1 MDPRRKALAHAP
13 FFEGLDSGHVD
24 ALADTARIRRF
35 ETGER
40 LIEEGAA
47 ADACFILQSGR
58 VRLVFEPPEEGLRAG
73 GQTQSDVTVRDYDDP
88 GRFLGWSALIPPHR
102 YRGTVSALEPTE
114 VIELKRETVEEY
126 LRRHPAFGNAVMKRV
141 IWVVGSRLRETRIR
155 LVVKRYHSE
164 IAAIRALLEQSAPQ
178 LSVDSPLHKI
188 PYYLEN
194 RLTLGD
200 AFQAL
205 EMLQVHGTPRER
217 DLAVLSLDILKNVR
231 KELDLY
237 RGLQR
242 VYETVASAS
251 PDSDPE
257 TIRKLC
263 CDRFT
268 EVFDKINYV
277 IEGWENLPEKP
288 GFIVV
293 MNHLI
298 NHPDNTLPN
307 AFQLTLDT
315 HFVSAMILYRKYGQA
330 PIRVI
335 RRSRL
340 DEYGHQR
347 YYDRLGYIYVYSGH
361 VDQSAEEPGIAQED
375 RRKFFLDA
383 ARDLLLAGT
392 NVVICPEG
400 TSVATADS
408 PVAFKPGAFRLAAYV
423 KPEPLIV
430 PIAVANFDKK
440 ITRTKVSAR
449 IFEPFR
455 LSERV
460 ADGSDEALHAFIEG
474 FNAEFREF
482 VQEAIRLTAG

>member
-1 MDPRRKALAHAP
+1 MDPRRKALALAP
-13 FFEGLDSGHVD
+13 IFEGLDPGHLD
-24 ALADTARIRRF
+24 ALADMARMRRF

-40 LIEEGAA
+40 LIEEGAEA
-47 ADACFILQSGR
+47 NACFILGSGR
-58 VRLVFEPPEEGLRAG
+58 VRLVFEPPAINPQAEGRTEG
-73 GQTQSDVTVRDYDDP
+73 GVTVRDYDDP

-114 VIELKRETVEEY
+114 VIELSRDTLESY
-126 LRRHPAFGNAVMKRV
+126 LRRHPVFGIAFMKRV

-155 LVVKRYHSE
+155 LVAKRFHSE

-188 PYYLEN
+188 PFYLEH

-205 EMLQVHGTPRER
+205 EMLRAHGTPREK
-217 DLAVLSLDILKNVR
+217 DLAELSLEILKNVR

-237 RGLQR
+237 QGLQR
-242 VYETVASAS
+242 VYETVASAA

-257 TIRKLC
+257 TIRRLC
-263 CDRFT
+263 CDRFV

-288 GFIVV
+288 GFLVV

-298 NHPDNTLPN
+298 NHPDNMLPN

-315 HFVSAMILYRKYGQA
+315 HFVSSMILYRKYGQP
-330 PIRVI
+330 PIRVV
-335 RRSRL
+335 RRSWL

-361 VDQSAEEPGIAQED
+361 VDQSIEDPEITQED

-383 ARDLLLAGT
+383 ARAHLLAGRT
-392 NVVICPEG
+392 VVICPEG
-400 TSVATADS
+400 TSVPMADS
-408 PVAFKPGAFRLAAYV
+408 PVAFKSGAFRLAAYV

-430 PIAVANFDKK
+430 PIAVANFDQK
-440 ITRTKVSAR
+440 ITRAKVSAR

-460 ADGSDEALHAFIEG
+460 ADGSDEALHAFIER

-482 VQEAIRLTAG
+482 VREAIRLTA

>member
-1 MDPRRKALAHAP
+1 MDPRRKALALAP
-13 FFEGLDSGHVD
+13 IFEGLDPGHLN
-24 ALADTARIRRF
+24 ALADMACVRRF
-35 ETGER
+35 EPGER
-40 LIEEGAA
+40 LIEEGAEA
-47 ADACFILQSGR
+47 NACFILSSGR
-58 VRLVFEPPEEGLRAG
+58 VRLVFESPAHDLQGG
-73 GQTQSDVTVRDYDDP
+73 GQTERDVTVRDYDDP

-114 VIELKRETVEEY
+114 VIELSRETVEAY
-126 LRRHPAFGNAVMKRV
+126 LRRHPAFGIAFMKRV

-155 LVVKRYHSE
+155 LVAKRYQSE

-178 LSVDSPLHKI
+178 LNVDSPLHKI
-188 PYYLEN
+188 PYYLEH

-205 EMLQVHGTPRER
+205 EMLKEHGTPRER
-217 DLAVLSLDILKNVR
+217 DLAELSLEILENVR
-231 KELDLY
+231 KELDFY
-237 RGLQR
+237 QGLQR
-242 VYETVASAS
+242 VYETVASAA
-251 PDSDPE
+251 PDSDPKS
-257 TIRKLC
+257 IRRGC
-263 CDRFT
+263 CDRFI
-268 EVFDKINYV
+268 EVFDKIDHV
-277 IEGWENLPEKP
+277 IKGWENLPEKP

-298 NHPDNTLPN
+298 NHPDNMLPN

-315 HFVSAMILYRKYGQA
+315 HFVSSMILYRKYGQP
-330 PIRVI
+330 PIRVV
-335 RRSRL
+335 RRSWL

-361 VDQSAEEPGIAQED
+361 VDQSIEDPDITQED

-383 ARDLLLAGT
+383 AREHLLAGT

-400 TSVATADS
+400 TSVATVDS
-408 PVAFKPGAFRLAAYV
+408 PVAFKSGAFRLAAYV
-423 KPEPLIV
+423 KPEPFIV
-430 PIAVANFDKK
+430 PIAVANFDRK
-440 ITRTKVSAR
+440 ITRSRVSAR

-460 ADGSDEALHAFIEG
+460 ADDSDDALYAFIKR

-482 VQEAIRLTAG
+482 VREAIRLTG